1 LQEITLSLKKESVM
15 PEHRPAP
22 DAPDR
27 AVDAV
32 IDRILENLASPPDP
46 EFLNRVRAEFR
57 RRVPLHLRSYAAAA
71 LILESAGQGSRNAK
85 KGGQKRQE
93 EKSRNGRGDE
103 KRRSPEKQQQGGRR
117 QSESPEPRPEENRP
131 RYTGEG
137 TTVFFG
143 MGKRQRLY
151 PRVLLRILC
160 EEGGLASE
168 EIGDIRSF
176 DNYSFADIAPEKAEA
191 LIAKLD
197 GVEFRGRGI
206 PVSKARKRGEP
217 VEEQGGVSA
226 EKRPEDSPEDREE
239 SAGAAPSYDEE
250 PSPAS
255 ESSSFDEEPI
265 DDESADAGS
274 SDDKAL
280 DEDLQDEE
288 DQGDDSEEEPKN

>member
-1 LQEITLSLKKESVM
+1 M

-46 EFLNRVRAEFR
+46 DFLNRVRAEFR

-71 LILESAGQGSRNAK
+71 LILETAGQGGKSAK
-85 KGGQKRQE
+85 KGGQKRQD

-103 KRRSPEKQQQGGRR
+103 KRRNPEKQQQGGRR
-117 QSESPEPRPEENRP
+117 QSEPSEPRPEENRP

-217 VEEQGGVSA
+217 VEEQGGAPA
-226 EKRPEDSPEDREE
+226 EKEPE
-239 SAGAAPSYDEE
+239 APARGPDEASSYDEE
-250 PSPAS
+250 RSSAS
-255 ESSSFDEEPI
+255 EPSSFDEEPI
-265 DDESADAGS
+265 GDESADNGPM
-274 SDDKAL
+274 DDEAL
-280 DEDLQDEE
+280 DEEPQDGE
-288 DQGDDSEEEPKN
+288 DRSEDSEEEPKN

>member
-1 LQEITLSLKKESVM
+1 LQDITLSLKKESVM

-46 EFLNRVRAEFR
+46 DFLNRVRAEFR

-71 LILESAGQGSRNAK
+71 LIQESAGQWATSAQ
-85 KGGQKRQE
+85 KGGQKRQDE
-93 EKSRNGRGDE
+93 RSRNGRGEE
-103 KRRSPEKQQQGGRR
+103 KRRDPEKQQQGGRR
-117 QSESPEPRPEENRP
+117 QSEPPEPRPEENRP

-226 EKRPEDSPEDREE
+226 EKRPEAPEENGEE
-239 SAGAAPSYDEE
+239 SAGAASSYDEE
-250 PSPAS
+250 TSSAS
-255 ESSSFDEEPI
+255 EPSSFDEEPI
-265 DDESADAGS
+265 
-274 SDDKAL
+274 DDKAL

-288 DQGDDSEEEPKN
+288 DQPDDSEEEPKN

>member
-1 LQEITLSLKKESVM
+1 LQDITLSLKKESAM

-46 EFLNRVRAEFR
+46 DFLNRVRAEFR
-57 RRVPLHLRSYAAAA
+57 RRVPLHLRSYAAAT
-71 LILESAGQGSRNAK
+71 LILESAGQGTRNAK
-85 KGGQKRQE
+85 KGGQKRQD
-93 EKSRNGRGDE
+93 EKSRNGRSDE

-117 QSESPEPRPEENRP
+117 QSESPEPKPEENRP
-131 RYTGEG
+131 RYSGEG

-217 VEEQGGVSA
+217 AEEQGGASA
-226 EKRPEDSPEDREE
+226 EKRPESPSGDREE
-239 SAGAAPSYDEE
+239 SLGEGSNYDEE
-250 PSPAS
+250 PSSAL
-255 ESSSFDEEPI
+255 EGSSFEEEPIGDEPQGDEPI
-265 DDESADAGS
+265 DDE
-274 SDDKAL
+274 AL
-280 DEDLQDEE
+280 DEEPQEEE
-288 DQGDDSEEEPKN
+288 DEADGSEEEPKN